1 MDLTGWLRFGHIL
14 SAIVWLGGGLAL
26 SVIGSQARA
35 RNDPATIREF
45 GRTLGYVGPRVL
57 TPGVLGTIVFG
68 VALVLASNAWDF
80 GQGWILLALALFVVA
95 FAIGVGYL
103 GRIGLQLGRLD
114 VSSASGEAAQD
125 LVGRWI
131 IGYRAVLIVLVVI
144 VWDMVFKPGL

>member
-1 MDLTGWLRFGHIL
+1 MDLTTWLRFGHIL

-35 RNDPATIREF
+35 RSDPATIRDF

-68 VALVLASNAWDF
+68 VALVLSSNAWDF

-95 FAIGVGYL
+95 FAIGVAYL
-103 GRIGLQLGRLD
+103 GRIGLELGRLD
-114 VSSASGEAAQD
+114 AASAPADAAQD
-125 LVGRWI
+125 LIGRWI
-131 IGYRAVLIVLVVI
+131 IGYRVVLVVLVVI